1 MKAGRTTILHH
12 YQAQVAKP
20 DRMRRHHEGAAMT
33 TRYLLHNP
41 EHWRKRAEEIRTAA
55 DAMNDR
61 AVKARMLKIADG
73 YQLLARQAEERMPER
88 QRRGRSTAPST

>member
-1 MKAGRTTILHH
+1 MLDRGVRRLSC
-12 YQAQVAKP
+12 AQVAKP
-20 DRMRRHHEGAAMT
+20 DGVRRHHEVAAMT

-55 DAMNDR
+55 DAMNDPV
-61 AVKARMLKIADG
+61 VKARMLKIADG
-73 YQLLARQAEERMPER
+73 YQLLARQAGERMPKR

>member
-1 MKAGRTTILHH
+1 
-12 YQAQVAKP
+12 
-20 DRMRRHHEGAAMT
+20 MT
-33 TRYLLHNP
+33 TRDLLHNP
-41 EHWRKRAEEIRTAA
+41 EYWRKRAEEIRTAA

-73 YQLLARQAEERMPER
+73 YQLLARQAEERMPKR

>member
-20 DRMRRHHEGAAMT
+20 DRVRRHHEVAAMT
-33 TRYLLHNP
+33 TRYVLHNP

-55 DAMNDR
+55 DAMNDP